1 MKKSLL
7 IFLVPT
13 LLLGGCLPAKKGSTT
28 NPTTIEPSSNPTSVI
43 SSSATPIPSSSSS
56 SSSSGSSP
64 TSSSTPAPEP
74 PVIQT
79 QTISTIKE
87 EGKVGEL
94 VKFEATY
101 LRRITLSNTCLM
113 YFADIDNYICLRI
126 PQTVDYFNNR
136 YRFKEYLVMG
146 ILAETE
152 DGYEVQY
159 DTTYTPEQTVT
170 NLGDSYPLSFTYD
183 SPMIL
188 KYDDVEDVMEYTRSI
203 VMDTNKYGVGKVV
216 KFTAQV
222 SQTEYEKA
230 NTKVMVLD
238 KNGYTTSLIADDQK
252 FINEEDIGKT
262 YTWYGI
268 TSIEKSVPAVLY
280 LHYEN
285 PQAKSEIDVSKA
297 TKITCADLNKWNL
310 LSDRQVY
317 PTNDDYFK
325 LYYVDGYIQNNMR
338 NEKYYLGFVD
348 NPNDSLAFSGKDLSK
363 GFYFVNGQNLDDRGS
378 FVKKVADY
386 YNDRT
391 QVRVYVGIRA
401 YNNNLHAWN
410 MFCIEDLITPII

>member
-1 MKKSLL
+1 M
-7 IFLVPT
+7 VPT
-13 LLLGGCLPAKKGSTT
+13 LLLGGCLPSKKGSTT
-28 NPTTIEPSSNPTSVI
+28 NPTTIEPGSSSPTSVT
-43 SSSATPIPSSSSS
+43 SSSATPTPSTGSS
-56 SSSSGSSP
+56 SSSSGSSS
-64 TSSSTPAPEP
+64 SSSTSTPEP

-79 QTISTIKE
+79 QTISTIKG

-146 ILAETE
+146 RLAETE

-159 DTTYTPEQTVT
+159 DTTYSPEQTVA
-170 NLGDSYPLSFTYD
+170 NLGNTYPLSFTYD

-188 KYDDVEDVMEYTRSI
+188 KCDDIEDVMEYTRSI
-203 VMDTNKYGVGKVV
+203 VMDDKKYGVGKVV

-222 SQTEYEKA
+222 SQTEYEEA
-230 NTKVMVLD
+230 NTKVMVVD
-238 KNGYTTSLIADDQK
+238 KNGYTTSLIADGQK
-252 FINEEDIGKT
+252 FINEDDIGKT

-268 TSIEKSVPAVLY
+268 TSIKTSVPAVLY

-285 PQAKSEIDVSKA
+285 PQPKSEIDVSKA

-310 LSDRQVY
+310 LSGRQVY
-317 PTNDDYFK
+317 PTNDDCYK

-338 NEKYYLGFVD
+338 NDKYYLGFVD
-348 NPNDSLAFSGKDLSK
+348 NPNDSLAFSGKGLSK

-378 FVKKVADY
+378 FVKKIADY
-386 YNDRT
+386 YNNRT
-391 QVRVYVGIRA
+391 NVRVYVGIRQ
-401 YNNNLHAWN
+401 YNNPLHAWD
-410 MFCIEDLITPII
+410 MFCIESLINPID

>member
-28 NPTTIEPSSNPTSVI
+28 NPTTIEPGSSNPTSVT
-43 SSSATPIPSSSSS
+43 SSSATPTPSTGSS
-56 SSSSGSSP
+56 SSSSGSSS
-64 TSSSTPAPEP
+64 SSSTSTPEP

-79 QTISTIKE
+79 QTISTIKG

-146 ILAETE
+146 RLAETE

-159 DTTYTPEQTVT
+159 DTTYSPEQTVA

-188 KYDDVEDVMEYTRSI
+188 KYDDIEDVMEYTRSI
-203 VMDTNKYGVGKVV
+203 VMDNKKYGVGKVV

-222 SQTEYEKA
+222 SQTEYEEA
-230 NTKVMVLD
+230 NTKVMVVD
-238 KNGYTTSLIADDQK
+238 KNGYTTSLIADGQK
-252 FINEEDIGKT
+252 FINEDDIGKT

-268 TSIEKSVPAVLY
+268 TSIRTSVPAVLY

-285 PQAKSEIDVSKA
+285 PQPKSEIDVSKA

-317 PTNDDYFK
+317 PTNDDYYK
-325 LYYVDGYIQNNMR
+325 LYYVDGYIQNNVFSS
-338 NEKYYLGFVD
+338 KDHYGFVD
-348 NPNDSLAFSGKDLSK
+348 NPNDSLAFSGKGLSK
-363 GFYFVNGQNLDDRGS
+363 GFYFVNGFNITS
-378 FVKKVADY
+378 SKPFAKNIATY
-386 YNDRT
+386 YKERT
-391 QVRVYVGIRA
+391 LVRVYVGIRG
-401 YNNNLHAWN
+401 YNNDQHAWN
-410 MFCIEDLITPII
+410 MFCIESLINPIS